1 MQAIEARIASYLQR
15 GAAVEAEVLTVL
27 TGLLP
32 DDVQQ
37 QLPGE
42 LKDIL
47 LRGTANKRVPPTPP
61 TYEEAQSV
69 PLASVAKSQTG
80 ESEPERVSAQD
91 PCMVSAQHLRR
102 RLAWRHEIT
111 VPTLK
116 ISLHAAQYM
125 KLCSG

>member
-1 MQAIEARIASYLQR
+1 MQAIETRIASYLQR

-37 QLPGE
+37 QLPAD

-69 PLASVAKSQTG
+69 PLASVAKNQTG
-80 ESEPERVSAQD
+80 EGEP
-91 PCMVSAQHLRR
+91 
-102 RLAWRHEIT
+102 
-111 VPTLK
+111 
-116 ISLHAAQYM
+116 
-125 KLCSG
+125 